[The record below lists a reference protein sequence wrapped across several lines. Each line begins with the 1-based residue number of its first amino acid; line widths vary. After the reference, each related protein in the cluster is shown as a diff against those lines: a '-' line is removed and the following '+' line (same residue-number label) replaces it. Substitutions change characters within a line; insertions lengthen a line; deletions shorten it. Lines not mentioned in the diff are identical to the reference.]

1 MGRNGTVTLP
11 TLRAKITGILRRCRI
26 SNAAVADAAVGSPR
40 IGTHHSPR
48 EQLESLTDT
57 EQNDLLRL
65 YLSNPGAHF

>member
-1 MGRNGTVTLP
+1 MTLT
-11 TLRAKITGILRRCRI
+11 TLLAKITGFLRCCRV
-26 SNAAVADAAVGSPR
+26 SNAAAADAAVGSPR

-48 EQLESLTDT
+48 EQFESLTDT